1 MLVLVGRW
9 IVLLWKIHS
18 VSSSS
23 SLLPCKREEGGKL
36 SHFPPSVGAWFS
48 CCFFFLLCS
57 KSPLHARIHIWL
69 VIISPWSLSL
79 LSLFPHA
86 PTKRLRPMDSGGR
99 TGRVFSARGIDL
111 LPFPS
116 AVLYSTL
123 SSNMSEHIESGWLEK
138 EEKTNVCSL
147 QTCDGLVRCFS
158 FRIYRWHVDG

>member
-1 MLVLVGRW
+1 MNCFIMKNPFR
-9 IVLLWKIHS
+9 
-18 VSSSS
+18 
-23 SLLPCKREEGGKL
+23 
-36 SHFPPSVGAWFS
+36 
-48 CCFFFLLCS
+48 FFFFFFAFAMQTGGGRKVVAFSSFCWCLVFLLFFWLCS

-69 VIISPWSLSL
+69 VIISPLSLSL

-86 PTKRLRPMDSGGR
+86 PTKRLRLMDSGGH

-116 AVLYSTL
+116 AVLHSTL

>member
-1 MLVLVGRW
+1 MNCFIMKNPFRFFFFLAFAMQTGGGRKVVAFSSFCWCLVF
-9 IVLLWKIHS
+9 LL
-18 VSSSS
+18 
-23 SLLPCKREEGGKL
+23 
-36 SHFPPSVGAWFS
+36 F
-48 CCFFFLLCS
+48 FFFLLCS

-69 VIISPWSLSL
+69 VIISPLSLSL

-86 PTKRLRPMDSGGR
+86 PTKRLRPMDSSGH

-116 AVLYSTL
+116 AVLHSTL
-123 SSNMSEHIESGWLEK
+123 SSNMSEHIESGWFEK

-147 QTCDGLVRCFS
+147 QTCNGLVRCFS

>member
-1 MLVLVGRW
+1 MFYYEKSIPFLLLPRFCHANGRREESCRIFLLLLVLG
-9 IVLLWKIHS
+9 
-18 VSSSS
+18 
-23 SLLPCKREEGGKL
+23 
-36 SHFPPSVGAWFS
+36 FPAVFW
-48 CCFFFLLCS
+48 LCS

-86 PTKRLRPMDSGGR
+86 PTKRLRPMDSGGH

-116 AVLYSTL
+116 AVLHSTL

-138 EEKTNVCSL
+138 EEKTNVYSL